1 MQVPARTAIVAAV
14 VAALAACDRSPATTP
29 TAPTAPN
36 DPASITRVVV
46 VSPPTLAPGATTQL
60 GLNAVYS
67 DGTTR
72 DVTGAATF
80 TGGPR
85 DVIAISPTGA
95 VTALKLGDAAVT
107 GNQGSAA
114 RELVV
119 VPDGTFRVVGRVIE
133 EGTSGLPIGGARVEA
148 EGGPVDI
155 TDLDGRYRL
164 YGVPG
169 GARLRISKPGYTP
182 REVALAILGHH
193 IENLALAVDGPRL
206 DFAGQYQLT
215 IDAAA
220 ECRSQLPEN
229 SRTRRY
235 PAAVTQVG
243 RDLRVVFTG
252 ARFAPHSGGEGE
264 DFWVNGQVT
273 DPGNVV
279 ELRLTETGSCE
290 SSEMLVEKVEQGYL
304 EIGGVIELRPGGAG
318 LVGTLRGLFQLIAN
332 RQCQGLE
339 IAALGSC
346 RSSSHRVTL
355 TR

>member
-107 GNQGSAA
+107 GYLFANQGSAA

-133 EGTSGLPIGGARVEA
+133 DLLEGKVSI
-148 EGGPVDI
+148 
-155 TDLDGRYRL
+155 
-164 YGVPG
+164 
-169 GARLRISKPGYTP
+169 
-182 REVALAILGHH
+182 AILDPLSD
-193 IENLALAVDGPRL
+193 EPLSFEPRQQ
-206 DFAGQYQLT
+206 A
-215 IDAAA
+215 
-220 ECRSQLPEN
+220 
-229 SRTRRY
+229 
-235 PAAVTQVG
+235 PAAKDT
-243 RDLRVVFTG
+243 
-252 ARFAPHSGGEGE
+252 P
-264 DFWVNGQVT
+264 
-273 DPGNVV
+273 
-279 ELRLTETGSCE
+279 
-290 SSEMLVEKVEQGYL
+290 
-304 EIGGVIELRPGGAG
+304 
-318 LVGTLRGLFQLIAN
+318 
-332 RQCQGLE
+332 
-339 IAALGSC
+339 
-346 RSSSHRVTL
+346 
-355 TR
+355 